1 MPPASIPLDAN
12 EPELSCFGR
21 VPQRQRAEKEKR
33 GPTAESKHGGCRTE
47 MNRLAWGLGFTLAV
61 AVGLQARVIMVRVG
75 IDCMC
80 AGDGDQEAV

>member
-1 MPPASIPLDAN
+1 MRMSQSSVVL
-12 EPELSCFGR
+12 EGFLSDRG
-21 VPQRQRAEKEKR
+21 QKKKKR